1 MKKLHIELTSVMLLT
16 IAVISAS
23 GCATIVK
30 GTSQSVT
37 VNTDPEG
44 AVCTLSRGGETVAVI
59 NPTPETITVDKNSL
73 AITVLCQKE
82 GFEDNTGTLASE
94 SEAMSVMGNMLFGGM
109 IGSAIDAGSGADRRY
124 PPKITLTMIPSEFD
138 SIAQRD
144 AFFDRLKADFEREAA
159 AAIERIKQTCSTGQ
173 NQDYCD
179 NQVKAAEAG
188 TASRLAEIEKKRH
201 LAKVKAI

>member
-1 MKKLHIELTSVMLLT
+1 MRNSYFKPTSAMLLT

-30 GTSQSVT
+30 GTSQPVT

-94 SEAMSVMGNMLFGGM
+94 SEAMSVIGNMLFGGM
-109 IGSAIDAGSGADRRY
+109 IGTAIDAGSGADRRY

-144 AFFDRLKADFEREAA
+144 AFFDRLKADFEHESAA
-159 AAIERIKQTCSTGQ
+159 AVERIKETCPNTQ
-173 NQDYCD
+173 AVNNCEDQA
-179 NQVKAAEAG
+179 KAAQAG
-188 TASRLAEIEKKRH
+188 TASRLAEIEKKRY
-201 LAKVKAI
+201 LAKVKAM